1 MSGILCHFDE
11 WHSAQ
16 SHSADFLSDEGHSVE
31 CNSLNVI
38 LPIVIP
44 PSIVLLNA
52 IC

>member
-1 MSGILCHFDE
+1 MSVILCHFDE

-16 SHSADFLSDEGHSVE
+16 CHSDDFLSDEGHSVE
-31 CNSLNVI
+31 CHSLNVI